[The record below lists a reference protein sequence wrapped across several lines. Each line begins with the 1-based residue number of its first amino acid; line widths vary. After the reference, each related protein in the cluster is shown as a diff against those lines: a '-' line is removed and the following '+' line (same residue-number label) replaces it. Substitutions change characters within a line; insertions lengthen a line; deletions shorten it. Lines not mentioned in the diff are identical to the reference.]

1 MRIPESVF
9 DVPTPCVNVRTGNM
23 VVFDA
28 RTGNHAKPPI
38 VNDDNAILARR
49 PVEPVSAPERKLR
62 LAENVSPPDENL
74 AQHSKAETG
83 APGLV
88 RCGSNIC
95 DDCA

>member
-38 VNDDNAILARR
+38 VNDDNTLSWPGDRWSR
-49 PVEPVSAPERKLR
+49 YRYTGEEVEVGGKTYR
-62 LAENVSPPDENL
+62 LL
-74 AQHSKAETG
+74 TK
-83 APGLV
+83 
-88 RCGSNIC
+88 I
-95 DDCA
+95 